1 MKVMQY
7 QMFNINTVE
16 DNIMQHLHK
25 ATSDSETLN
34 SATSHTAILKFQ
46 NIE

>member
-1 MKVMQY
+1 
-7 QMFNINTVE
+7 
-16 DNIMQHLHK
+16 MQHLHK

-34 SATSHTAILKFQ
+34 SATSQTAILKFQ

>member
-16 DNIMQHLHK
+16 DNIMQHLH
-25 ATSDSETLN
+25 SETLN